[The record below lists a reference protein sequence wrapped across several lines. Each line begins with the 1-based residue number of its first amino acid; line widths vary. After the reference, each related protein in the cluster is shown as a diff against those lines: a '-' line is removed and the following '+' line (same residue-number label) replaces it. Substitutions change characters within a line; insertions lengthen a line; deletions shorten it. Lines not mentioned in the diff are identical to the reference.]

1 MKSFVEYIKEQV
13 LNELGDTEQGRS
25 ALKSYK
31 RKAKERESIA
41 KRAAPVFLI
50 RASDP
55 NAIESPAVNLKK
67 YYKYSRISTN
77 KGRGIARVN
86 KILGLKDE

>member
-1 MKSFVEYIKEQV
+1 MKSFNEFIGEQV
-13 LNELGDTEQGRS
+13 LNELGDTEQGRL

-31 RKAKERESIA
+31 RKARERESIA
-41 KRAAPVFLI
+41 RRAAPVFLT
-50 RASDP
+50 RASDK
-55 NAIESPAVNLKK
+55 NAIESPTDNLKK
-67 YYKYSRISTN
+67 YNKYLRISTN